1 MQNIPVWDLS
11 YRNDKV
17 KQIIR
22 AEYIARIEEE
32 RNACGALLGKSEVK
46 KSLGRPRRRWENNIT
61 MDLRET
67 GWDDM
72 EWIHLAE
79 DRDQWKELKNTTM
92 NLRVP

>member
-1 MQNIPVWDLS
+1 VQNIPVWDLS

-67 GWDDM
+67 GREVGTGFSW
-72 EWIHLAE
+72 
-79 DRDQWKELKNTTM
+79 
-92 NLRVP
+92 LRAGINGGLL

>member
-1 MQNIPVWDLS
+1 
-11 YRNDKV
+11 
-17 KQIIR
+17 
-22 AEYIARIEEE
+22 
-32 RNACGALLGKSEVK
+32 
-46 KSLGRPRRRWENNIT
+46 